1 MFGESIFPFIQDRH
15 LILLTFYSLTIYIM
29 FKRKNTKRKIQNLVD
44 AQYVTM
50 SSIDDREDHPETLDI
65 ETLDDNCILAD

>member
-1 MFGESIFPFIQDRH
+1 
-15 LILLTFYSLTIYIM
+15 M
-29 FKRKNTKRKIQNLVD
+29 FKRKSTKRKIQNLVD

-65 ETLDDNCILAD
+65 ETLDDKIILAD